1 MGALAADGK
10 RAPLQVSHSDL
21 KHVVARA
28 VVDGERDLDRRNLD
42 IAHHAGAVDVELA
55 VIVLA
60 LFIGQSEEG
69 SAQKQIAVILPR
81 ALQQFVVFA
90 LVHAFHGLVI

>member
-1 MGALAADGK
+1 M
-10 RAPLQVSHSDL
+10 SHSDL

-60 LFIGQSEEG
+60 LFIGQGKE
-69 SAQKQIAVILPR
+69 APTQKQIAVILPC